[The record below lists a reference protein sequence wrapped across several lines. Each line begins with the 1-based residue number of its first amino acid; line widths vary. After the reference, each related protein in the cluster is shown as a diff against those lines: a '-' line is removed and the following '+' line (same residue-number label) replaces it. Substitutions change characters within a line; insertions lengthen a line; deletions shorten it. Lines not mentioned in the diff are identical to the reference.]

1 MRAIWFRGKLKNDS
15 DPLKKGDWVEGR
27 YVGVPDRISAISH
40 INGYSE
46 VFPETVGKYTGLTDI
61 NGVKIFEGDIVE
73 FSPAPR
79 LHRATGEVAR
89 IPPEGGAWVVVFRR
103 RRVACRLVCPLCKD
117 IKPEVIGN
125 IHDNPEILKKE

>member
-1 MRAIWFRGKLKNDS
+1 MRVRGKLKCENGS
-15 DPLKKGDWVEGR
+15 LKKGDWVEGL
-27 YVGVPDRISAISH
+27 YIGVPDMISS

-46 VFPETVGKYTGLTDI
+46 VFPETVGQYTGLTDI
-61 NGVKIFEGDIVE
+61 NGVKIFEGDVVE
-73 FSPAPR
+73 FSPAPQLR
-79 LHRATGEVAR
+79 RATGEVAR

-125 IHDNPEILKKE
+125 IYDNPEILKKE